1 MTAAGQQPIEERHS
15 PRTLAAGE
23 PPPLVTVAICTR
35 NRAPCLE
42 KAVRSVLE
50 QIHDDTEIL
59 IVDNASTDETPRVTA
74 ALAAANR
81 CVTVRRE
88 LSPGIIFARN
98 AALASARGHFVLFL
112 DDDEVAE
119 PGWLAAYAEF
129 LTHAPSAQVACVGGP
144 YIAQYESPPPAWIS
158 PSYGSYDVGGGQR
171 ALTGKTSLA
180 GGNCAYRKEIAQ
192 QAGGFAAGL
201 MRYEDSELNGRL
213 RAMGYEVWWLPTA
226 RVRHLIS
233 PDRFRIKAQ
242 ISLAIAEGRSVAFLR
257 LVTMGRRSGRILLWF
272 GRLVA
277 APVQILLQWA
287 AAAFLML
294 ARRPR
299 LSMDLF
305 LRGFRA
311 AGLAWQLLKDTRH
324 IFWGKWSRGSAAFSG
339 WAR

>member
-1 MTAAGQQPIEERHS
+1 MTAAGQQPTERES
-15 PRTLAAGE
+15 PRTPAAGQA
-23 PPPLVTVAICTR
+23 PPLVTVAICTR
-35 NRAPCLE
+35 NRAAFLE
-42 KAVRSVLE
+42 KAVHSVLA

-59 IVDNASTDETPRVTA
+59 IVDNASTDETPQVTA
-74 ALAAANR
+74 ALVAANQ
-81 CVTVRRE
+81 CVTVRPE

-98 AALASARGHFVLFL
+98 AALASARGQFVLFL

-119 PGWLAAYAEF
+119 PGWVAAYAEF

-144 YIAQYESPPPAWIS
+144 YIAQYESPPPAWLS
-158 PSYGSYDVGGGQR
+158 PSYGSYDVGGGRR

-226 RVRHLIS
+226 RVRHLIT
-233 PDRFRIKAQ
+233 PDRFRLKAQ
-242 ISLAIAEGRSVAFLR
+242 ISLAIAEGRSVALLR
-257 LVTMGRRSGRILLWF
+257 LTTTRRGSRRILLWF

-277 APVQILLQWA
+277 APVQMLLQWA
-287 AAAFLML
+287 AAAFLLL

-299 LSMDLF
+299 LGMDLF

-311 AGLAWQLLKDTRH
+311 AGLVWQLLKETRR
-324 IFWGKWSRGSAAFSG
+324 IFWGKWSRSSVT
-339 WAR
+339 